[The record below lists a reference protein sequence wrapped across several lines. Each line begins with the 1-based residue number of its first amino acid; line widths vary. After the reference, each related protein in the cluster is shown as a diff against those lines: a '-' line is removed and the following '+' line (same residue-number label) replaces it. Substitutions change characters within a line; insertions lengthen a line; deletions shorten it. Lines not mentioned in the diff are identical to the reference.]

1 VIFYLD
7 PRSFA
12 ALACTCR
19 AWRALSV
26 GPDSLWRDKLSVLEA
41 LWPDCGLPSDEGI
54 VTYYRVGGRDPTA
67 WARRY
72 ARAQAIAP
80 KLSATSCTCAGAE
93 QFRTRLFT
101 NGRGDEEGTCP
112 RAWACA
118 TGGRRAEG
126 ASARCGAA
134 AAHCVLRRA
143 PFAQLR
149 TGICFRARA
158 AAALFPRWRCAAPWT
173 PGST

>member
-1 VIFYLD
+1 MIFYLD

-41 LWPDCGLPSDEGI
+41 LWPDAGLPSDEGI

-80 KLSATSCTCAGAE
+80 KLSATQCTCAGAE

-101 NGRGDEEGTCP
+101 NGRGENDG
-112 RAWACA
+112 AWAA
-118 TGGRRAEG
+118 GWDAAPARRAAGGRRARVTQ
-126 ASARCGAA
+126 A
-134 AAHCVLRRA
+134 LR
-143 PFAQLR
+143 
-149 TGICFRARA
+149 
-158 AAALFPRWRCAAPWT
+158 
-173 PGST
+173 